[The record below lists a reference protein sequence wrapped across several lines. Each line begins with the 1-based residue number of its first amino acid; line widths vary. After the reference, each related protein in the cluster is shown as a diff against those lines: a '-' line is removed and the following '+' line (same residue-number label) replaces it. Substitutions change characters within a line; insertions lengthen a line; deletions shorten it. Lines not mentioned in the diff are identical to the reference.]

1 MSVIVM
7 NLNLNLQLLL
17 PLQSFS
23 SLFSFPA
30 HNFTVLFYSH
40 CSHSTVLH
48 CSCFLLKNAQKN
60 PSVNS
65 PLSTKR
71 QTDTV
76 SS

>member
-30 HNFTVLFYSH
+30 HNYSH

-48 CSCFLLKNAQKN
+48 CSCFLLKNAQKT